1 MHMKTKMMC
10 PHCSAL
16 ELFLPDMLKRSDHGS
31 FATAVYIKFPV
42 QWTLHVATEHPDAF
56 EEIVERCVQ
65 ANRTIDAMPRDV
77 DGTLLPQGAEVGASY
92 RALAAPQSPAEPV
105 MLGHWLRA
113 LPHRTILE
121 DRDGNACQID
131 TGEEHIH
138 RSPNRHFR
146 ALCLGGHP
154 YEISEGHEEIEAL
167 AKWSGPFTVLKRG
180 ALAESSG
187 DAA

>member
-1 MHMKTKMMC
+1 MSGEIMC
-10 PHCSAL
+10 PHCSGMQ
-16 ELFLPDMLKRSDHGS
+16 LFLPETITRSDVGPFS
-31 FATAVYIKFPV
+31 TAVYVKFPV

-56 EEIVERCVQ
+56 EGLVQRCVE
-65 ANRTIDAMPRDV
+65 ANRRIDAMPRDV
-77 DGTLLPQGAEVGASY
+77 DGSLLPQGAEVGATY
-92 RALAAPQSPAEPV
+92 RELAAPQSPTEPV

-138 RSPNRHFR
+138 RAPNREFR

-180 ALAESSG
+180 ADPEGS
-187 DAA
+187 